1 MPGARALFILCWR
14 QEIVSN
20 PDILALLSLISW
32 YILKRRWEISG
43 AHIHTVAT
51 FFYTETLLF
60 YAEFF
65 MRQICKK
72 KTGSVWISNTVHN
85 KKVRRQRKAVSWSV
99 EPYSGVPFFGWNSGS
114 ISVDSTT
121 VFVWKCESKHFR
133 EHFFSEQ
140 VVGHCSVAGAGAVSS
155 FFDKLVP
162 EPV

>member
-1 MPGARALFILCWR
+1 MKKIMTTYRYSVLPSLKGIKKNTFPWSRNSIFTGICFPSTLAVNQTSPLLGSLSPSHNLSFSTVPFYPNSDAGARALFILCWR

-72 KTGSVWISNTVHN
+72 KLDPS
-85 KKVRRQRKAVSWSV
+85 
-99 EPYSGVPFFGWNSGS
+99 
-114 ISVDSTT
+114 
-121 VFVWKCESKHFR
+121 ES
-133 EHFFSEQ
+133 Q
-140 VVGHCSVAGAGAVSS
+140 T
-155 FFDKLVP
+155 L
-162 EPV
+162 